1 MKLTGLGY
9 CGAMLILGG
18 SFCTIA
24 FFMSGLGMPDG
35 PLGFT
40 FAVPVFTRPYELP
53 GLGMF

>member
-18 SFCTIA
+18 SFCAIA
-24 FFMSGLGMPDG
+24 FFMPGLGMPDG